1 MSNFGIYPF
10 FAIDQAWPNW
20 LIFVLLLVDLVIRI
34 VALGWI
40 PHNRRPSVALGWLL
54 AIFLIPYVGI
64 LVFVLLGS
72 AKLPKRRRD
81 KQSQINDLIRDQL
94 RNRAII
100 GQRDHMP
107 EPLSTAA
114 QLNFDLGAL
123 PMTHGNGFELHV
135 DNHACMEAMADA
147 VDRAKRFVH
156 FEFYIVAIDD
166 TTRRLLESLLAA
178 HRRGVSVRI
187 LIDHVGS
194 LGYPGYS
201 DLVKRLDASGVS
213 WRRALPIRPWRGEY
227 QRPDLRNH
235 RKILVVDGD
244 VAFTGSQNIID
255 RSYNKRRNLR
265 KGFQWKDL
273 SLECTGPVVE
283 ELDAVFLTDWYSETD
298 EIVEEPDGF
307 DLEAPDSGGIQ
318 AKVVPSGPGF
328 EDENNLRLFNHL
340 IYNANRSVVVCS
352 PYFVPDESLLHAL
365 TTEARSGVEVRL
377 YVGETS
383 DHWLTHRAQQ
393 SYYDELVRA
402 GVRIFMY
409 HAPTVL
415 HSKFLIIDDE
425 VSIIGSSNMDERSFA
440 MNLEVTMFIVSKDFT
455 QRMYELEAQRYA
467 PNSVEL
473 DVEDWADRSLLK
485 KYVEN
490 VARLTSSLL

>member
-318 AKVVPSGPGF
+318 AQVVPSGPGF

-383 DHWLTHRAQQ
+383 DHWLTHKAQQ

-440 MNLEVTMFIVSKDFT
+440 MNLEVTMFIVSKEFT

>member
-318 AKVVPSGPGF
+318 AQVVPSGPGF

-440 MNLEVTMFIVSKDFT
+440 MNLEVTMFIVSKEFT